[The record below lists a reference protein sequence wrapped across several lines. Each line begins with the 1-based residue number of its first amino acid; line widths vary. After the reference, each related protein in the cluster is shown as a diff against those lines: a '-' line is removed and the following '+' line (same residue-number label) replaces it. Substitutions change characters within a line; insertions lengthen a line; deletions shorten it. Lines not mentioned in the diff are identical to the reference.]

1 MDKDDLKDALK
12 EKVGY
17 KPDDSLKKSKKLIW
31 IFLAIVLIPL
41 FIGLIA
47 VAGGGLE

>member
-1 MDKDDLKDALK
+1 MDKDDLK

-17 KPDDSLKKSKKLIW
+17 KPDDSLKKNKKLIW

-41 FIGLIA
+41 FIGLLA